1 MIKPEQVQDG
11 GVEVVHVYL
20 VTGHSVGG
28 EATLAIG
35 KATFH
40 SAAVAAQFLYQVFAL
55 NKIPGRE
62 KR

>member
-28 EATLAIG
+28 GATLAIG

-40 SAAVAAQFLYQVFAL
+40 SAAGKEHGVAVAVVLAAAL
-55 NKIPGRE
+55 AHA
-62 KR
+62 